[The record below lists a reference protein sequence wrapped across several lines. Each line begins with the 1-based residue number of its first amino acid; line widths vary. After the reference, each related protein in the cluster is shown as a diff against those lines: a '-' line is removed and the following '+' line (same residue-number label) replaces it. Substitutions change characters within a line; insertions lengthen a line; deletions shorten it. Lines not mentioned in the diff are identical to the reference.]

1 MYWSALCLTLYLYGF
16 DSPGSV
22 PFKLRQCKLAGGGA
36 KTYLRNKAAQVFSL
50 VFVTDFPDRWPTFL
64 LDLMTLSQLGPP
76 AVDAFLRTLLQIDQE
91 VGQEDRWT

>member
-1 MYWSALCLTLYLYGF
+1 MRCSTPVTSLPYL
-16 DSPGSV
+16 S
-22 PFKLRQCKLAGGGA
+22 QCKLAGGGA

-64 LDLMTLSQLGPP
+64 LDLLALSQLGPP

-91 VGQEDRWT
+91 VRLAWGFRGLKY